1 MYWQQKM
8 NDSKDLRNRILQMR
22 EANNLNLVSEKSEY
36 VDEKVIPKE
45 SIIPENNVI
54 NNKENFKSNVTNEIL
69 TQETD
74 VKNMSLLNNKKS
86 LGNETLSTN
95 LNKENSINFTDSNEA
110 QFRILATKFNEAVE
124 VILELS
130 DKVSKLEKAVYK
142 KHSQNKKENSVF
154 NYINIRMLFI
164 LIFLSF
170 LTLGMLYFPIDISKF
185 WLILNEIV
193 SSI

>member
-1 MYWQQKM
+1 M
-8 NDSKDLRNRILQMR
+8 NDSTDLRNRILQMR
-22 EANNLNLVSEKSEY
+22 EANNLNLVSDKSAH
-36 VDEKVIPKE
+36 VDKKVIPKE
-45 SIIPENNVI
+45 DTTPEDNVI
-54 NNKENFKSNVTNEIL
+54 NHKENFKSSVTNGML

-74 VKNMSLLNNKKS
+74 DKDQFLLNKKKS
-86 LGNETLSTN
+86 LDNETLSN
-95 LNKENSINFTDSNEA
+95 NSNKENSINFTDSNEA

-130 DKVSKLEKAVYK
+130 DKVSKLEKVVYK
-142 KHSQNKKENSVF
+142 THSQNKKENSVF
-154 NYINIRMLFI
+154 NYINIKMLFI

-185 WLILNEIV
+185 KLIFNEIV

>member
-1 MYWQQKM
+1 MNWRQKM
-8 NDSKDLRNRILQMR
+8 NDSTDLRNRILQMR
-22 EANNLNLVSEKSEY
+22 EANNLNLVSDKSEH
-36 VDEKVIPKE
+36 VDKKVIPKE
-45 SIIPENNVI
+45 DTTPEDNVI
-54 NNKENFKSNVTNEIL
+54 DHKENFKSTVTNQIL

-86 LGNETLSTN
+86 LGNETLSN
-95 LNKENSINFTDSNEA
+95 NSNKENSINFTDSNEA

-142 KHSQNKKENSVF
+142 THSQNKKENSFF
-154 NYINIRMLFI
+154 NYISIKMLFI
-164 LIFLSF
+164 LILLSF
-170 LTLGMLYFPIDISKF
+170 LTLGMLYFPIDLSKF
-185 WLILNEIV
+185 KLILNEIV

>member
-1 MYWQQKM
+1 VNWRQKM
-8 NDSKDLRNRILQMR
+8 NDSTDLRNRILQMR
-22 EANNLNLVSEKSEY
+22 EANNLNLVSDKSEH
-36 VDEKVIPKE
+36 VDKKVIPKKDTT
-45 SIIPENNVI
+45 PEDNVI
-54 NNKENFKSNVTNEIL
+54 DHKENFKSTVTNQIL

-86 LGNETLSTN
+86 LGNETLSN
-95 LNKENSINFTDSNEA
+95 NSNKENNINFTDTNEA

-142 KHSQNKKENSVF
+142 THSQNKKENSFF
-154 NYINIRMLFI
+154 NYISIKMLFI
-164 LIFLSF
+164 LISLSF
-170 LTLGMLYFPIDISKF
+170 LTLGMLYFPIDLSKF
-185 WLILNEIV
+185 KLILNEIV

>member
-1 MYWQQKM
+1 MNWRQKM
-8 NDSKDLRNRILQMR
+8 NDSTDLRNRILQMR
-22 EANNLNLVSEKSEY
+22 EANNLNLVSDKSEH
-36 VDEKVIPKE
+36 VDKKVIPKE
-45 SIIPENNVI
+45 DTTPEDNVI
-54 NNKENFKSNVTNEIL
+54 DHKENFKSTVTNQIL

-86 LGNETLSTN
+86 LDNETLSN
-95 LNKENSINFTDSNEA
+95 NSDKKNSINFTESNEA

-142 KHSQNKKENSVF
+142 THSQNKKENSFF
-154 NYINIRMLFI
+154 NYVSIKMLFI
-164 LIFLSF
+164 LILLSF
-170 LTLGMLYFPIDISKF
+170 LTLGMLYFPIDLSKF
-185 WLILNEIV
+185 KLILNEIV

>member
-1 MYWQQKM
+1 MNWRQKM
-8 NDSKDLRNRILQMR
+8 NDSTDLRNRILQMR

-36 VDEKVIPKE
+36 VDTKVVPKE
-45 SIIPENNVI
+45 DTTPEDNVI
-54 NNKENFKSNVTNEIL
+54 NHKENFKSNVTNEIL

-86 LGNETLSTN
+86 LGNETSSTN

-142 KHSQNKKENSVF
+142 THSQNKKENSVF
-154 NYINIRMLFI
+154 NYININMLFI
-164 LIFLSF
+164 LMFLSF

-185 WLILNEIV
+185 KLIFNEIV
-193 SSI
+193 SNV

>member
-22 EANNLNLVSEKSEY
+22 EANNLNLVSEKSEH

-142 KHSQNKKENSVF
+142 THSQNKKENSVF
-154 NYINIRMLFI
+154 NYINIKMLFI
-164 LIFLSF
+164 LMFLSF

-185 WLILNEIV
+185 KLILNEIV

>member
-1 MYWQQKM
+1 MNWRQKM
-8 NDSKDLRNRILQMR
+8 NDSTDLRNRILQMR
-22 EANNLNLVSEKSEY
+22 EANNLNLVSEKSEH
-36 VDEKVIPKE
+36 VDKKVIPKE
-45 SIIPENNVI
+45 DTIPEHNVI
-54 NNKENFKSNVTNEIL
+54 DHKENFKSNVTNEIL

-86 LGNETLSTN
+86 LGNEKLSTN

-142 KHSQNKKENSVF
+142 TNSQNTKENSVF

-170 LTLGMLYFPIDISKF
+170 LTLGMLYFPIDISQF
-185 WLILNEIV
+185 ILILNEII
-193 SSI
+193 SSV

>member
-1 MYWQQKM
+1 MNWQQKM

-22 EANNLNLVSEKSEY
+22 EANNLNLASDKSEH
-36 VDEKVIPKE
+36 VDKKVIPKKDTT
-45 SIIPENNVI
+45 PEDNVI
-54 NNKENFKSNVTNEIL
+54 DHKENFKSTVTNQIFN
-69 TQETD
+69 QETD

-86 LGNETLSTN
+86 LGNETLSN
-95 LNKENSINFTDSNEA
+95 NSNKENNINFTDSNEA

-142 KHSQNKKENSVF
+142 THSQNKKENSVF
-154 NYINIRMLFI
+154 NYINIKMLFI
-164 LIFLSF
+164 LMFLSF
-170 LTLGMLYFPIDISKF
+170 LTLGMLYFPIDLSKF
-185 WLILNEIV
+185 KLILNEIV

>member
-1 MYWQQKM
+1 MNWQQKM
-8 NDSKDLRNRILQMR
+8 NDSTDLRNRILQMR
-22 EANNLNLVSEKSEY
+22 EANNLNLVSEKSEH
-36 VDEKVIPKE
+36 VDKKVIPKE
-45 SIIPENNVI
+45 ETTPEDNVI
-54 NNKENFKSNVTNEIL
+54 NHKENFKSNVTNEIL

-86 LGNETLSTN
+86 LGNETSSTN

-130 DKVSKLEKAVYK
+130 DKVSKLEKVVYK
-142 KHSQNKKENSVF
+142 THSQNKKENSVF
-154 NYINIRMLFI
+154 NYINIKMLFI

-185 WLILNEIV
+185 KLIFNEIV

>member
-1 MYWQQKM
+1 MNWQQKM

-22 EANNLNLVSEKSEY
+22 EANNLNLVSEKSEH
-36 VDEKVIPKE
+36 VDTKVVPKE
-45 SIIPENNVI
+45 DTIPEHNVI
-54 NNKENFKSNVTNEIL
+54 DHKENFKSNVTNEIL

-86 LGNETLSTN
+86 LGNETSSTN

-142 KHSQNKKENSVF
+142 THSQNKKENSVF
-154 NYINIRMLFI
+154 NYINIKILFI
-164 LIFLSF
+164 LMFLSF
-170 LTLGMLYFPIDISKF
+170 LTMGMLFFPIDISKF
-185 WLILNEIV
+185 KLIFNEIV
-193 SSI
+193 SSV

>member
-1 MYWQQKM
+1 M
-8 NDSKDLRNRILQMR
+8 NDSTDLRNRILQMR

-36 VDEKVIPKE
+36 VDTKVVPKE
-45 SIIPENNVI
+45 DTTPEDNVI
-54 NNKENFKSNVTNEIL
+54 NHKENFKSSVTNGML

-74 VKNMSLLNNKKS
+74 DKDQFLLNKKKS
-86 LGNETLSTN
+86 LDNETLSN
-95 LNKENSINFTDSNEA
+95 NSNKENSINFTDSNEV

-142 KHSQNKKENSVF
+142 THSQNKKENSVF
-154 NYINIRMLFI
+154 NYINIKMLFI
-164 LIFLSF
+164 LMFLSF

-185 WLILNEIV
+185 KLIFNEIV